1 MARGTWLS
9 AVPAEIGRVHRS
21 SAADRIAGAEHW
33 AAAWS
38 KLVKRANL
46 NDFRFHDLRHH
57 FASRLVQSGIDLNTV
72 RDLLGHADLE
82 MVLRYA
88 HLSPDRLTMAVE
100 KVAR

>member
-1 MARGTWLS
+1 MRDDAYVVRGTSGAKLT
-9 AVPAEIGRVHRS
+9 
-21 SAADRIAGAEHW
+21 RIDT
-33 AAAWS
+33 AWR

-46 NDFRFHDLRHH
+46 QNFRFHDLRHH

-72 RDLLGHADLE
+72 RDLMGHADLE

-100 KVAR
+100 KVARTAPAPSAAVPA